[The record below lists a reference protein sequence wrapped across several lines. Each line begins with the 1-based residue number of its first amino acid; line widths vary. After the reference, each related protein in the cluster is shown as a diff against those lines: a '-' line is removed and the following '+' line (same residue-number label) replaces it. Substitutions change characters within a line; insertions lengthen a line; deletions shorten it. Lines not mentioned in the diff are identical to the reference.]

1 MDLQELMIGDW
12 VMYTSDK
19 PENAF
24 PIQVTVGMFNEEFVK
39 WPNRFEPILIDENF
53 VKQNF
58 DEWDGGYGWINLEND
73 IRVQYYLHEF
83 RLTKYAPAN
92 NIISRNS
99 CHYVHELQ
107 HAFKLMGINKN
118 ILVL

>member
-1 MDLQELMIGDW
+1 MDLRELMIGDW

-24 PIQVTVGMFNEEFVK
+24 PIQVTVGMFNDEFVK

-83 RLTKYAPAN
+83 PYYNAPSTSPILPSITRLALVALRVSDLL
-92 NIISRNS
+92 ISTSLFPR
-99 CHYVHELQ
+99 
-107 HAFKLMGINKN
+107 
-118 ILVL
+118 

>member
-1 MDLQELMIGDW
+1 MDLRELMIGDW

-24 PIQVTVGMFNEEFVK
+24 PVQVTLGMFNNEFVK
-39 WPNRFEPILIDENF
+39 WPNRFEPILIDENI
-53 VKQNF
+53 VKNNF
-58 DEWDGGYGWINLEND
+58 DEWDGGYGTIKLEND
-73 IRVQYYLHEF
+73 ITLQFYLHEF
-83 RLTKYAPAN
+83 RLTKYAPTN

-107 HAFKLMGINKN
+107 HAVKLMKIDREIK
-118 ILVL
+118 L